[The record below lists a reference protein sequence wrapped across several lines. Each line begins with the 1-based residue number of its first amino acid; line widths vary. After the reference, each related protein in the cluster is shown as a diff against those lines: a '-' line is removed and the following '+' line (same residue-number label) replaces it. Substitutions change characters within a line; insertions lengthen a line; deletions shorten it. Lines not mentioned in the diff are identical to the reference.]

1 MASAQASQTKKLEQV
16 SLRSRSEIDVEGYI
30 LYIAGVLHFVIVTFS
45 IMSCVMEL
53 CIRHYTALIFL
64 YHILQKH

>member
-53 CIRHYTALIFL
+53 CIRH
-64 YHILQKH
+64 